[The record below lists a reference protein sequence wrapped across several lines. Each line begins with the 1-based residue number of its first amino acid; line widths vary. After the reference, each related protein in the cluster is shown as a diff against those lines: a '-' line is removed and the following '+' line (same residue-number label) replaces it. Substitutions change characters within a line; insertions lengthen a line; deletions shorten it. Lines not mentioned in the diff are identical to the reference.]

1 MELPYPLLALN
12 TLDRYIYSIV
22 ALGNHFV
29 KAYTLLQW
37 HWANSDEV
45 CVTAWQSESEIQCWW
60 LAGLY
65 VAIVLVHSSSTQSST
80 VCVSYYCPPSTAACR
95 EALAPGSVLSTGR
108 RASRQRTDSISQS
121 SRIWQSPGPIPLQG
135 SVISLSP
142 TSTLIL
148 SLLSYLSPLRTD
160 SFPFRRTL
168 FFHERPENSVS
179 FSLPSPS
186 HTLVYSSIQPLFIRC
201 QGLIFCS
208 FPVAVMTALL
218 LT

>member
-60 LAGLY
+60 LAGL
-65 VAIVLVHSSSTQSST
+65 VLVYTQYST
-80 VCVSYYCPPSTAACR
+80 VWVSYYCPQSTAACR
-95 EALAPGSVLSTGR
+95 EALAPGSVLSTRR

-121 SRIWQSPGPIPLQG
+121 SRIWQSPGPIPLPG

-179 FSLPSPS
+179 FSLPSPLS
-186 HTLVYSSIQPLFIRC
+186 PLTL
-201 QGLIFCS
+201 
-208 FPVAVMTALL
+208 
-218 LT
+218 